1 LFLFFIFPFLP
12 FTFPTVPNIRSA
24 KKALRQNIRHRT
36 RNLAR
41 QKALTSAVKAFK
53 KAVAASDFGTA
64 QQLLS
69 KVYQVA
75 DKVAKSGYIKKN
87 AAARIKSRAS
97 SLLKRASA
105 QH

>member
-1 LFLFFIFPFLP
+1 M
-12 FTFPTVPNIRSA
+12 PNIRSA
-24 KKALRQNIRHRT
+24 KKALRQSIRHRT

-41 QKALTSAVKAFK
+41 QKALATAVKAFR
-53 KAVAASDFGTA
+53 KAVAASDLDTA

-97 SLLKRASA
+97 NLLKRASA